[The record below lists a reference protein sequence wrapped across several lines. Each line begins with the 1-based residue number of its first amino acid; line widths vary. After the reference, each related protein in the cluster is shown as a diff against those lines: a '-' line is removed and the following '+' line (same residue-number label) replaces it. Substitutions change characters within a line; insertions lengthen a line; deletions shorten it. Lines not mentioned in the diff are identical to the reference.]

1 VERLLAF
8 YRIGSSVGAV
18 IALLVANAIPLI
30 GVLSFGWNVWTI
42 LIVYWLENGIV
53 GVFNV
58 LRMLK
63 AEGPSDVSTGRMT
76 MNGRPIDAGAKA
88 SLVPFFV
95 LHYGIFWTVHGI
107 FVLTL
112 PVFGSMAPD
121 GGPGA
126 DMTSGFDPATIA
138 LAVIALTIS
147 HGVSYYVN
155 FLRRGEYRRVS
166 AAGQMFAPYGRL
178 VVLHL
183 TIIVGGIAIATTGAP
198 AAAIAILVVL
208 KTVMDLGFHLTAHR
222 KIAAA
227 APSPLSRD
235 KAKMNEHEP
244 SA

>member
-1 VERLLAF
+1 VERLLAW

-18 IALLVANAIPLI
+18 IALLVANAIPLV
-30 GVLSFGWNVWTI
+30 GVLFFGWNVWTI

-63 AEGPSDVSTGRMT
+63 AEGPGDADTGRMT

-88 SLVPFFV
+88 SLIPFFV

-107 FVLTL
+107 FVLIL
-112 PVFGSMAPD
+112 PVFGATAPD

-155 FLRRGEYRRVS
+155 FLRGGEYRRVS

-178 VVLHL
+178 VVLHRHTGRAQDGHGPWVPPDRAPQDRGGSALGNGLRSL
-183 TIIVGGIAIATTGAP
+183 TGRRYDP
-198 AAAIAILVVL
+198 VL
-208 KTVMDLGFHLTAHR
+208 DGSSRTV
-222 KIAAA
+222 
-227 APSPLSRD
+227 
-235 KAKMNEHEP
+235 
-244 SA
+244 

>member
-1 VERLLAF
+1 MERLLAF
-8 YRIGSSVGAV
+8 YRVGSSVGAV
-18 IALLVANAIPLI
+18 IALLVANAIPLV
-30 GVLSFGWNVWTI
+30 GVLFFGWNVWTI

-63 AEGPSDVSTGRMT
+63 AEGTDDESTGRMT
-76 MNGRPIDAGAKA
+76 MNGRPVDSNAKA
-88 SLVPFFV
+88 SLIPFFCM
-95 LHYGIFWTVHGI
+95 HYGIFWVVHSI

-112 PVFGSMAPD
+112 PIFGSMAPD
-121 GGPGA
+121 GEGA
-126 DMTSGFDPATIA
+126 DMTSGFDLATIV

-155 FLRRGEYRRVS
+155 FLRGGEYQRVS

-178 VVLHL
+178 IVLHM

-222 KIAAA
+222 KIAAG
-227 APSPLSRD
+227 APSGTV
-235 KAKMNEHEP
+235 AE
-244 SA
+244 A